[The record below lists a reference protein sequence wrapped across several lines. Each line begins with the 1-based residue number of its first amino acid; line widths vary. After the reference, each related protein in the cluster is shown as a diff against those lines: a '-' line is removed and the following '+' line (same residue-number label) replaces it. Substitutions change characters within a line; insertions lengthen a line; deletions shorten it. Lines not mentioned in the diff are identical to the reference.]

1 MIEKVLKWFEKIN
14 SIPRESD
21 KEERISNFLV
31 DFAKERNLE
40 VYQDEALNV
49 IIKKPATKGYENAP
63 AVIIQGH
70 MDMVCEKAQGSNHN
84 FDEDPI
90 AFIREGD
97 ILRADNTTLGA
108 DDGIAIAYGLAL
120 LDSNDIEHPNLEI
133 LCTTA
138 EETTMNGALSL
149 SKEHLKG
156 EIVLNID
163 GEEEGVFL
171 ISSAGGITSLVS
183 FDINREKCSG
193 DLAKIVVSE
202 LKGGHSGMEINKQR
216 ANAIKLMGRYC
227 MK

>member
-63 AVIIQGH
+63 TVIIQGH

-90 AFIREGD
+90 AFI
-97 ILRADNTTLGA
+97 
-108 DDGIAIAYGLAL
+108 
-120 LDSNDIEHPNLEI
+120 
-133 LCTTA
+133 
-138 EETTMNGALSL
+138 
-149 SKEHLKG
+149 
-156 EIVLNID
+156 
-163 GEEEGVFL
+163 
-171 ISSAGGITSLVS
+171 
-183 FDINREKCSG
+183 
-193 DLAKIVVSE
+193 
-202 LKGGHSGMEINKQR
+202 
-216 ANAIKLMGRYC
+216 
-227 MK
+227 